1 MATATTVHGR
11 IERARPALTAPD
23 VALGLVLLAI
33 AGFAF
38 LFVQEP
44 LVHDA
49 LHNGR
54 HAMGVVCH

>member
-11 IERARPALTAPD
+11 VERARPALTAPR
-23 VALGLVLLAI
+23 VALGLALLAI
-33 AGFAF
+33 LGFTF

-49 LHNGR
+49 LHNAR
-54 HAMGVVCH
+54 HATGIACH